1 MHGDPRRPA
10 VAAKGSAPA
19 AFARREQLAAPHAL
33 LGRFFC
39 RGLAL
44 GTRNSRQGR
53 SDFQSLQEEKPTGAT
68 SCDRPFPVFAFQ
80 THRPIGGERVLDE
93 VRTCPARHLLDP
105 RQSRARR
112 LGVRR
117 RHFAIVSPQIRGR
130 KYARSIAGEARADL
144 LSIPIIRGDNKH
156 RQQRRGGHTP
166 ASHPGSHISLMR
178 TTQGLLAAPGNHA
191 GRHQ

>member
-1 MHGDPRRPA
+1 VLHGDPRRPA

-19 AFARREQLAAPHAL
+19 AFARREKLAAPHAL

-53 SDFQSLQEEKPTGAT
+53 SDFQSLQEEQPTGAT

-93 VRTCPARHLLDP
+93 VRT
-105 RQSRARR
+105 
-112 LGVRR
+112 
-117 RHFAIVSPQIRGR
+117 SPPDISSIR
-130 KYARSIAGEARADL
+130 
-144 LSIPIIRGDNKH
+144 
-156 RQQRRGGHTP
+156 
-166 ASHPGSHISLMR
+166 
-178 TTQGLLAAPGNHA
+178 GNHA
-191 GRHQ
+191 LAGWASAEDISQLSHLKFEAANTRGRLRVRRGPDCCRSRLFGATTSTGSSGAAVTPQLRTLGPTSA